1 MQIDPENMLLLEQH
15 LACASAESYLQLHSD
30 QQYFGPK
37 IFKAADILISEGKQ
51 ICIWLF
57 EGYTSHDLDQ
67 VSVLTLKNRQQMVG
81 SQTCREGWL
90 KARGDYSKR

>member
-37 IFKAADILISEGKQ
+37 IFKAADTLVNEGGLLMSSLQEKRFFKTMQTAMFILFG
-51 ICIWLF
+51 
-57 EGYTSHDLDQ
+57 
-67 VSVLTLKNRQQMVG
+67 
-81 SQTCREGWL
+81 
-90 KARGDYSKR
+90 